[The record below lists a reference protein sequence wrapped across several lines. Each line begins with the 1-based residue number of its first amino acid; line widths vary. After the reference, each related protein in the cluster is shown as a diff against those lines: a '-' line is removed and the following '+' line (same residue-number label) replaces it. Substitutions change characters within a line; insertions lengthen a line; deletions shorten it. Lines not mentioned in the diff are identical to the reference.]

1 MSPKTTAYVILPTG
15 TKICEAGYDGAKNLV
30 LDNPAVASIQHI
42 WNESFMIMRLNSRD
56 GSEITTT
63 LRANYVLE
71 RVENFRGGQTSD
83 EAWQKFDQ
91 K

>member
-1 MSPKTTAYVILPTG
+1 MSPKPTAYVILPTG

-30 LDNPAVASIQHI
+30 LDIPAVAAIKHS
-42 WNESFMIMRLNSRD
+42 WDESFMVLRLSSRD
-56 GSEITTT
+56 GSEITTG

-71 RVENFRGGQTSD
+71 PVGNFRGGQTAE